1 MINENNQNIP
11 IRCLGNKHSNF
22 IATIIIIVILFI
34 LGTWFYRNFENV
46 KVELESCRS
55 SLASD

>member
-11 IRCLGNKHSNF
+11 IKCLGNKHVTF
-22 IATIIIIVILFI
+22 FATIIIIVILFI